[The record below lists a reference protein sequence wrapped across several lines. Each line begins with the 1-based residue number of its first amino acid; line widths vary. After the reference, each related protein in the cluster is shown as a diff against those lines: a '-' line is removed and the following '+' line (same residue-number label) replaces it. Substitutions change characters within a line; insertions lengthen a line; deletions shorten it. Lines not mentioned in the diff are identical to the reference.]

1 MQKGA
6 PIFVKVED
14 YRDVLD
20 MIDLLKQ
27 KINDANG
34 IIKGIKQIKEKEDHE
49 IETWEASLEEVESR
63 VASIDK
69 TLVEIR
75 NV

>member
-27 KINDANG
+27 KINDANS
-34 IIKGIKQIKEKEDHE
+34 IIKQVRQIKEKEDHE
-49 IETWEASLEEVESR
+49 IETWEASLEEVEAR
-63 VASIDK
+63 VASIDQ

>member
-1 MQKGA
+1 MQKSA

-27 KINDANG
+27 KIHDANG
-34 IIKGIKQIKEKEDHE
+34 IINNIRQIKAKEDNE
-49 IETWEASLEEVESR
+49 IETWQTSLEEVESR
-63 VASIDK
+63 VAAIDK
-69 TLVEIR
+69 TLAEVR
-75 NV
+75 NM

>member
-6 PIFVKVED
+6 PIFVKVDD

-20 MIDLLKQ
+20 MLDLLKQ

-34 IIKGIKQIKEKEDHE
+34 IIKNIRQIKEKEDHE
-49 IETWEASLEEVESR
+49 IETWEASLEEVEAR
-63 VASIDK
+63 VAAIDK
-69 TLVEIR
+69 TLYEIR